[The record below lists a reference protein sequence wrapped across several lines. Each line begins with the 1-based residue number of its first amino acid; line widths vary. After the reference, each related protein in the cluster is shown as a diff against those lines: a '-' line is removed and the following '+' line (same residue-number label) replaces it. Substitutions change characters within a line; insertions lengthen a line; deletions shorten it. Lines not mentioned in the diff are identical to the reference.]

1 MRHKIFILLLCMA
14 LSACLPGIAATTD
27 NPVREKSK
35 VEVYMQQLSKIKSP
49 EINYAYISFNML
61 KRLFSMASQ
70 ENRKG
75 ANIVVDGIES
85 TPFALLKSVRRF
97 VTTGS
102 EGYAK
107 LRNNLLPFLSQDEEV
122 MGMELMAMNV
132 EDGAL
137 SVVYSDSQ
145 SVLLITDTGDA
156 ELSVV
161 FVVGLSYTVLN
172 ELIDGGFDFDFMF

>member
-1 MRHKIFILLLCMA
+1 
-14 LSACLPGIAATTD
+14 
-27 NPVREKSK
+27 
-35 VEVYMQQLSKIKSP
+35 
-49 EINYAYISFNML
+49 
-61 KRLFSMASQ
+61 MASQ